1 MRWMNRL
8 ATALILLLLLAGPP
22 AGAVLWA
29 AHTGWQW
36 PTAADAR
43 AWLDEP
49 LTADTILAG
58 VIITAGLLWLA
69 IVALTVWGITERAR
83 LRWRRLRR
91 LPLPTPA
98 QATAGSLAGAALFG
112 VPTLTAPTV
121 EVGPPPAT
129 GIPQHHPDHD
139 HTHTLTRQDPQIDTA
154 DTRAPAD
161 ASAGVDL
168 PDGGWIPATT
178 AQQVAA
184 TVSLMWLRRRRGYRP
199 GPHSRE
205 HRDDAD
211 LQPVPAAVATIAAA
225 YPHDNTTTPASSAA
239 GELLAL
245 DQFPT
250 TGVGLAGPGAAAA
263 ARGLL
268 VTALLTNTA
277 GSAAPVPVVT
287 TRDDLAELLARPP
300 ADLPRVPGL
309 HLTDDL
315 DAALHHLRRVRPRL
329 GDSYTSAPRRPL
341 VLLTHGPAA
350 SVGRRRLH
358 DVSADNDRVIVTVG
372 ADQGT
377 VWHVAVDGTV
387 HSSQGGDEPR
397 RLCVLGAQTAADLL
411 TLIAQARDP
420 VIDGTP
426 PTTPTVER
434 DAAEVAPDREPATA
448 KPDPLP
454 ANASTAPAQLTLL
467 GSCDLRIHGAAVTLR
482 RSAALQIVV
491 FLAVHPEGATG
502 RQLIEAIWP
511 GLRPGT
517 ITNRLH
523 TTLTHLRKDTEPL
536 GPDDIVYRDNGRY
549 LLNRSSVHVDLWHLQ
564 AAIQATAATITTA
577 DRNAAHRSVI
587 AGYSGELAP
596 QQPWPWL
603 AGPREALRRAVTD
616 AYAHLARTAA
626 PEESI
631 GLLREAINLDPYNE
645 HLQQQAIQ
653 ALAAIGDYT
662 AITTLHESY
671 TRRLR
676 TAGLKP
682 TAELTA
688 LVAELTPP
696 DTNRVPRPNSEVRSR
711 RT

>member
-8 ATALILLLLLAGPP
+8 GTALILLLLLAGPP
-22 AGAVLWA
+22 TGAVLWA

-83 LRWRRLRR
+83 LRWRHLRR

-112 VPTLTAPTV
+112 VPALAAPTV

-139 HTHTLTRQDPQIDTA
+139 HTHTHTHTQPQIDDA

-211 LQPVPAAVATIAAA
+211 LQPVPATVATIATA
-225 YPHDNTTTPASSAA
+225 YPHDNTSAGSAA
-239 GELLAL
+239 GVLLAL
-245 DQFPT
+245 DQLPT

-277 GSAAPVPVVT
+277 DSAAAVPVVT
-287 TRDDLAELLARPP
+287 THADLAELLGQPS
-300 ADLPRVPGL
+300 ADLPQIPGL
-309 HLTDDL
+309 HLTDNL
-315 DAALHHLRRVRPRL
+315 EEALHHLRTLRPRH
-329 GDSYTSAPRRPL
+329 GDSHTSAPRRPL

-350 SVGRRRLH
+350 TAGQRRLH
-358 DVSADNDRVIVTVG
+358 DASEDSHIVTVTVA

-377 VWHVAVDGTV
+377 IWHVAIDGTV
-387 HSSQGGDEPR
+387 HSHQDGDEPR
-397 RLCVLGAQTAADLL
+397 RLCMLGAQTATDLL
-411 TLIAQARDP
+411 TLIAQAHNL

-434 DAAEVAPDREPATA
+434 DAAEVAPNREPATA
-448 KPDPLP
+448 KPHPRP

-467 GSCDLRIHGAAVTLR
+467 GSCDLRIHGATVTLR
-482 RSAALQIVV
+482 RSAALQIVA

-536 GPDDIVYRDNGRY
+536 GPDDLVYRDNGRY

-577 DRNAAHRSVI
+577 DRNAAHHSVI
-587 AGYSGELAP
+587 AGYTGELAP

-603 AGPREALRRAVTD
+603 AGPREVVRRAVTD

-645 HLQQQAIQ
+645 HLHQQAIQ

-671 TRRLR
+671 TRRLGV
-676 TAGLKP
+676 AGLEP
-682 TAELTA
+682 AVELAA
-688 LVAELTPP
+688 LVTQLTPP
-696 DTNRVPRPNSEVRSR
+696 GTNQTASDSR
-711 RT
+711 GS